1 MAKQWKVN
9 VIEED
14 FDHGVPSDSNR
25 CAVKRAVARDIP
37 GATRVE
43 VDLQTIRFSLDGER
57 HVFLTPWSVSD
68 YVIAFDAG
76 DDEEL
81 HPFSFTLRPS
91 HSVGSKVRRQV
102 FTEEGTKVDA
112 ARNRVRKA
120 KAKKEKA
127 EAVAIDPDA
136 TSPERAHAKA
146 TLETIDDQIAD
157 REREYEETRAEVKA
171 AGKPRTRT
179 EHGDA
184 PKPPR
189 KSKTRTRLFG
199 ARVYRV
205 NQGEGR
211 QHYVHGAVDVDAV
224 R

>member
-1 MAKQWKVN
+1 MT
-9 VIEED
+9 
-14 FDHGVPSDSNR
+14 
-25 CAVKRAVARDIP
+25 IP

-68 YVIAFDAG
+68 YVIAYDAG
-76 DDEEL
+76 DDDEL
-81 HPFSFTLRPS
+81 QPFSFTLRPS
-91 HSVGSKVRRQV
+91 HAVGSKVRRQV

-127 EAVAIDPDA
+127 ATVAIDPDA
-136 TSPERAHAKA
+136 SAPERAQAKA
-146 TLETIDDQIAD
+146 TLETIDEQIAE
-157 REREYEETRAEVKA
+157 REREYEETREEVKA

-179 EHGDA
+179 VDKDA
-184 PKPPR
+184 PRPPR
-189 KSKTRTRLFG
+189 KAKTRTRVFG
-199 ARVYRV
+199 ARQYRV
-205 NQGEGR
+205 NQGEDR
-211 QHYVHGAVDVDAV
+211 QHYVHGAVDVETV